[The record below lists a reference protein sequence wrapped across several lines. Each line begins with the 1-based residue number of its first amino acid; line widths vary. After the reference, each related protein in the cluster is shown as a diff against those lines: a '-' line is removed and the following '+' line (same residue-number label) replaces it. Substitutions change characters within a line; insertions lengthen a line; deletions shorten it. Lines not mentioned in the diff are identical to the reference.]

1 MGSKTTGELLQR
13 TNVMTQSYPDD
24 SVLIERTQRGDR
36 QAFDD
41 LIRKHEKRAYQYAF
55 RLTSNPEEAGDVVA
69 DAFVR
74 VFSAL
79 HNFKGQSAFT
89 TWLYRILTNCFLDMR
104 KREKSRPTTSLE
116 AALVTDEGDLE
127 RQVEDDAPSP
137 HMEAEKSERER
148 AVEKAVLQLPEYQ
161 RAMITMYH
169 VENLSYEEIA
179 DALDLPIGTVKSRLN
194 RARLS
199 LRELLIG
206 DEELFKLG

>member
-1 MGSKTTGELLQR
+1 M
-13 TNVMTQSYPDD
+13 NPAYPDD
-24 SVLIERTQRGDR
+24 SVLIERSQKGDR
-36 QAFDD
+36 QAFDT
-41 LIRKHEKRAYQYAF
+41 LIRKHEKRAYQYAY

-74 VFSAL
+74 VYSAL

-104 KREKSRPTTSLE
+104 KKERSRPSTSLE
-116 AALVTDEGDLE
+116 AALQTDEGDLE
-127 RQVEDDAPSP
+127 RQVEDDKPTP
-137 HMEAEKSERER
+137 LDEAERSERER
-148 AVEKAVLQLPEYQ
+148 AIEGAVSLLPEYQ

-169 VENLSYEEIA
+169 VETLSYEEIA
-179 DALDLPIGTVKSRLN
+179 EALDLPIGTVKSRLN

-199 LRELLIG
+199 LRELLVS